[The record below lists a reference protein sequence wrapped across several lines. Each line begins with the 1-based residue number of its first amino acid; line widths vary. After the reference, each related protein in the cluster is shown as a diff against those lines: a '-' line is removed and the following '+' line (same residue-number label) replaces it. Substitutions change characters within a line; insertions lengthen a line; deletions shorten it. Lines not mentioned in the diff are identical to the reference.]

1 MKLTVMM
8 FAVALMLAGCK
19 GGSNGE
25 VVRLWGS
32 DPKNAECIYSY
43 DSVKGAEVSE
53 VRGAD
58 GCKYVC
64 ASAEAGVSSE
74 HHRLYSPN
82 GSLRLILGGASE
94 TGGAYGWRID
104 YGADGKVKAV
114 CDLGMLT
121 DSEYGR
127 LSKGGSY
134 ALETLRGKLTD
145 SKCRAVYEVERNYKD
160 EIVRVGSIE
169 VIGGYR
175 AEVYI
180 KEWGPF
186 WISDVDG
193 GRFGFFVKLKP
204 EGTKGGQNVE
214 LLYCNDKL
222 IAEAAYENG
231 KTRKV
236 RTYNSHGQLAGTYKN
251 CTEAPEDIAFR
262 DYGSLIVKFF

>member
-1 MKLTVMM
+1 
-8 FAVALMLAGCK
+8 
-19 GGSNGE
+19 
-25 VVRLWGS
+25 
-32 DPKNAECIYSY
+32 
-43 DSVKGAEVSE
+43 
-53 VRGAD
+53 
-58 GCKYVC
+58 
-64 ASAEAGVSSE
+64 
-74 HHRLYSPN
+74 
-82 GSLRLILGGASE
+82 
-94 TGGAYGWRID
+94 
-104 YGADGKVKAV
+104 
-114 CDLGMLT
+114 MLT

-127 LSKGGSY
+127 LSKGSSY

-231 KTRKV
+231 IYRPSRRHFLRPSREFYRGTHRRCRGCLRYREA
-236 RTYNSHGQLAGTYKN
+236 RTSSTIAGG
-251 CTEAPEDIAFR
+251 ER
-262 DYGSLIVKFF
+262 Q

>member
-1 MKLTVMM
+1 M
-8 FAVALMLAGCK
+8 
-19 GGSNGE
+19 
-25 VVRLWGS
+25 
-32 DPKNAECIYSY
+32 
-43 DSVKGAEVSE
+43 
-53 VRGAD
+53 
-58 GCKYVC
+58 
-64 ASAEAGVSSE
+64 GVSSE

-82 GSLRLILGGASE
+82 GNLRVIMGGASE

-127 LSKGGSY
+127 LSKGSSY

-204 EGTKGGQNVE
+204 EGTKGGQNGTA
-214 LLYCNDKL
+214 LLQRQTHSRSR
-222 IAEAAYENG
+222 I
-231 KTRKV
+231 RKRKNQEGAHIQFA
-236 RTYNSHGQLAGTYKN
+236 RTTGGNIQKN
-251 CTEAPEDIAFR
+251 CTEAPEDIAFQTMGR
-262 DYGSLIVKFF
+262 